1 VSTAA
6 SFVAAGAG
14 AKVCKHGNRR
24 ASSTSGS
31 SDVLDE
37 LGIAVELDGPQ
48 VAACVAQVGIA
59 FAFARMFHPA
69 MRHAATVRAELGIP
83 TVFNMLGPI
92 AHPARLKRAVIGVSD
107 PSRLELLADVMRRRG
122 VDRVWLVHGQDG
134 LDELSTSAPSQIV
147 DVTADRVE
155 RRTLH
160 PSEVG
165 ITEVPGDEIGGG
177 DPVENARI
185 ITEVLAGKP
194 GPDAELILL
203 NAAAGLVVSGLHDD
217 LGEALEA
224 ARTSIASGAAERTL
238 TELRAVTAELI
249 AG

>member
-1 VSTAA
+1 
-6 SFVAAGAG
+6 
-14 AKVCKHGNRR
+14 
-24 ASSTSGS
+24 
-31 SDVLDE
+31 
-37 LGIAVELDGPQ
+37 
-48 VAACVAQVGIA
+48 
-59 FAFARMFHPA
+59 
-69 MRHAATVRAELGIP
+69 
-83 TVFNMLGPI
+83 
-92 AHPARLKRAVIGVSD
+92 
-107 PSRLELLADVMRRRG
+107 
-122 VDRVWLVHGQDG
+122 
-134 LDELSTSAPSQIV
+134 
-147 DVTADRVE
+147 
-155 RRTLH
+155 
-160 PSEVG
+160 
-165 ITEVPGDEIGGG
+165 VPGDEIGGG